1 MHARAP
7 TTQKNTVTVDPRALI
22 ACRSPGFLGSF
33 PTFRNAK
40 AGSTKSRGVNPTA
53 PQTDTKSPKKGI
65 AAATRVIAA
74 MYTEV
79 YISRHTHALR
89 LVFFA

>member
-1 MHARAP
+1 M
-7 TTQKNTVTVDPRALI
+7 ALT
-22 ACRSPGFLGSF
+22 AFRNPGFLGNF
-33 PTFRNAK
+33 PAFRNAN
-40 AGSTKSRGVNPTA
+40 AGSTKSRGVKPTA

-79 YISRHTHALR
+79 YISRHTHALC